1 MERTPW
7 KWNKRKSSS
16 NPCPKPPALISRKFL
31 KRQKLNQQLEKWH
44 APINWQKWLLIL
56 PKLSLEYWSLHN
68 LRLMFSQCKS
78 YDPHTFTVVCVSF
91 NCDVQY
97 RNVMNHFP
105 CYQADSI
112 HGCSYN
118 WLCLFFF
125 VCFVLSKKMRD
136 KLRMRSPGS
145 STVWKR
151 KIWKQIHW
159 MKVISSDQAECQGFS
174 FGWATVILAR
184 PHDNTALCFSFLS
197 FSLSFF

>member
-1 MERTPW
+1 MGEGECTPHQLIHTYTHTHTHTHTRTHTHTLNVWRMERTPW

-125 VCFVLSKKMRD
+125 VCLLCVVQKNER
-136 KLRMRSPGS
+136 
-145 STVWKR
+145 
-151 KIWKQIHW
+151 
-159 MKVISSDQAECQGFS
+159 QAQDEITG
-174 FGWATVILAR
+174 
-184 PHDNTALCFSFLS
+184 
-197 FSLSFF
+197 